1 MNNILIQSYKGI
13 CYFKKL
19 TILSKAALNWSNVTV
34 NTFIMLQMI
43 NTVIIKS
50 KSPGKNL
57 SWFQQKYWAAQ
68 LF

>member
-13 CYFKKL
+13 CYLKKL

-57 SWFQQKYWAAQ
+57 SWFQQKYWAVQ